1 MQPWTFEVCVC
12 KHLHL
17 HAINHQNMYSA
28 NTRTVLTLK
37 QPQISFFVV
46 GNANSTT
53 ATAEQTADQILRSSK
68 DFLTFSDGP

>member
-1 MQPWTFEVCVC
+1 MQPWTFEVSVC

-53 ATAEQTADQILRSSK
+53 ATAEQTADQILRSNK
-68 DFLTFSDGP
+68 DFLTFSDGQ